1 MEEGR
6 GDIFNGRFGD
16 QQELKKEELSFS
28 KGAGNIATGLAQ
40 IFNGFK
46 HILLKKFPFN
56 VLFLLIIIG
65 ASIVGTYFLKPGVTG
80 MVVQNVTPECPVCEE
95 TVCPEC
101 VCEDCPE
108 CPVCE
113 EETKVEKVNIF
124 YYICPDGKIV
134 NKSSGCET
142 DLPKITSEYK
152 SEANGVLLSID
163 GVEYESEKIKRINYT
178 IINQGFEDIKPQLL
192 VKVYEQWNSDV
203 MDAEPDKKIDFNGVI
218 KPNNWVIRSDGI
230 DVDIESNEKKIRL
243 ELRDALITPS
253 ESIVTVVREFR

>member
-16 QQELKKEELSFS
+16 QQEPKKEDLSFS
-28 KGAGNIATGLAQ
+28 KGAGNIATGVAQ

-56 VLFLLIIIG
+56 VLFLLLIIG
-65 ASIVGTYFLKPGVTG
+65 ASVAGTYFLKPGVTG
-80 MVVQNVTPECPVCEE
+80 MVVLNVTQECPVCEE
-95 TVCPEC
+95 TICPEC

-108 CPVCE
+108 CPVYE
-113 EETKVEKVNIF
+113 EETTVEKVNIF

-134 NKSSGCET
+134 NKSSGCDA

-152 SEANGVLLSID
+152 SEANGVTLSID

-178 IINQGFEDIKPQLL
+178 IINQGFEDIKPKLL
-192 VKVYEQWNSDV
+192 IKVYEQWNSDV
-203 MDAEPDKKIDFNGVI
+203 RDAEPDEVLKFNNLI
-218 KPNNWVIRSDGI
+218 ETNDWVIRSDQLDI
-230 DVDIESNEKKIRL
+230 DIESNEKKIKL
-243 ELRDALITPS
+243 YLQDDIISPPETITLV
-253 ESIVTVVREFR
+253 EMKFR